1 MTTIWRFSVFL
12 FAALLVLWLA
22 ACSPEGRK
30 FKSTDITG
38 ADFGKEL
45 ALTGHDG
52 KPRTLADFRGKAVV
66 LFFGFTHCPD
76 VCPTT
81 LADAAAVMKTL
92 GKDAARVQ
100 VLMVT
105 VDPERDTAEVLSKY
119 VPAFHPGFLG
129 LYGDAAATQ
138 RVAKDFKIYYE
149 KRAGSSPSTYS
160 VDHSGQSYVI
170 DPQGRLRLFVRHER
184 IAQDLAD
191 DLRTL
196 LAEKPQRADS
206 ASPVVDRSPS

>member
-1 MTTIWRFSVFL
+1 LTTIWRFSHFL
-12 FAALLVLWLA
+12 LAAALA
-22 ACSPEGRK
+22 ACSPEGPK
-30 FKSTDITG
+30 FRSTDITG
-38 ADFGKEL
+38 SDFGREL

-66 LFFGFTHCPD
+66 IFFGFTHCPD
-76 VCPTT
+76 ICPTT
-81 LADAAAVMKTL
+81 LADAAAVMKAL
-92 GKDAARVQ
+92 GKDAERVQ

-129 LYGDAAATQ
+129 LFGDAAATQ
-138 RVAKDFKIYYE
+138 RAAKEFKIYYE
-149 KRAGSSPSTYS
+149 KRPGSTPATYS
-160 VDHSGQSYVI
+160 VDHSAQSYVI

-184 IAQDLAD
+184 IAQDLAE

-196 LAEKPQRADS
+196 LRE
-206 ASPVVDRSPS
+206 